1 MPPQDVGMPMREEVA
16 CSRLGDLLVVK
27 VRGVVD
33 VDGMVLVRVRTRLEL
48 VREPA
53 VAVVVDTRQAIHAFT
68 TQDWVRSVLDEAAT
82 GIRTTVPLA
91 MLVAP
96 GVANQ
101 AADYC
106 MQVAAFGLPRASFM
120 EWEDAVFWA
129 LERASRPR
137 PDRRRA

>member
-1 MPPQDVGMPMREEVA
+1 MRMREEVA
-16 CSRLGDLLVVK
+16 CSRLGGLLVVK

-53 VAVVVDTRQAIHAFT
+53 SAVVVDMRQAVHAFS
-68 TQDWVRSVLDEAAT
+68 TQDWVRSVLDEAAA
-82 GIRTTVPLA
+82 GIRTSIPLA

-129 LERASRPR
+129 LERASRPHQQPR
-137 PDRRRA
+137 QRA